1 MLRVLEY
8 MWEGLREVS
17 LFSPKKRVPKG
28 QSQLI
33 TSTAPEGRVQ
43 DQRVGAR
50 PPFGSV
56 QPQGKMWVQVASRE
70 VLLRYCSGEGQKLSV
85 RCSQT
90 IEQFVC
96 RSYGISILGGI
107 QNLIK
112 TSKMS
117 SKLALLCI
125 IVLAEGHLR
134 FQNQYFKIILSI
146 GVEKF
151 HSFQY
156 DMNFL
161 LLLTVSTCIL
171 SFFFLRHGRS
181 ADRMGT

>member
-8 MWEGLREVS
+8 MWEGLREMS
-17 LFSPKKRVPKG
+17 LFSPKKRVLKG

-56 QPQGKMWVQVASRE
+56 QPQVKMWVQVASRE
-70 VLLRYCSGEGQKLSV
+70 ILLRYCSGEGQKLSEMQSNN
-85 RCSQT
+85 R
-90 IEQFVC
+90 IVC
-96 RSYGISILGGI
+96 L
-107 QNLIK
+107 QKLWNLHPWKYSELDKK

-161 LLLTVSTCIL
+161 LLLTVCT
-171 SFFFLRHGRS
+171 
-181 ADRMGT
+181 